1 MTSDEF
7 FQTDARVALGVSK
20 TLPPDRFPGLFC
32 AISAIHPFN
41 YLIEHDPVVTAA
53 RPRGTGGT
61 NDF

>member
-32 AISAIHPFN
+32 AISAI
-41 YLIEHDPVVTAA
+41 
-53 RPRGTGGT
+53 PRSITSLNT
-61 NDF
+61 IP